1 MRTKE
6 FLDSIFYIDNG
17 LLHWKIKPS
26 YRIHQGSQIKG
37 FKDKDGYLI
46 VRYKGNAI
54 TIHRAIFIM
63 CHGYSP
69 YCIDHIDCD
78 KTNNRI
84 ENLREVTRQQ
94 NAYNMKLSDKNTSGF
109 KNVTWCK
116 SKLKWVGYV
125 RVNTIKRYV
134 GQFDD
139 INEANMAC
147 IAFREANHGEYVRNS

>member
-1 MRTKE
+1 MRTKD
-6 FLDSIFYIDNG
+6 FLDSIFYIDDG
-17 LLHWKIKPS
+17 LLHWKISPS
-26 YRIHQGSQIKG
+26 YVIKQGDKVKG
-37 FKDKDGYLI
+37 KKDKDGYRT
-46 VRYKGNAI
+46 VTYKGKSI

-69 YCIDHIDCD
+69 YCIGHIDCD

-84 ENLREVTRQQ
+84 ENLRKVTRQQ

-116 SKLKWVGYV
+116 SKRKWLGYV

-139 INEANMAC
+139 INEANRAC
-147 IAFREANHGEYVRNS
+147 IAFREANHGEYVRHS